1 VTIDVVQ
8 VREAVDEL
16 FEARSPVDWDDAA
29 GPLELAEAI
38 FDKVAASPETLVS
51 LVEALPLQDGNAE
64 SFPAL
69 DKLVLWQSPDAEV
82 RLRLHVFFPGYADR
96 THNHRWSFVSRILS
110 GGYVHSLYG
119 AEQDV
124 LRELGG
130 GREPRVVYAGHVQ
143 AGSTYFL
150 HHSLVHSLRT
160 DEVAVSLILRG
171 PSTKTDYFTVT
182 PAETLWS
189 TGAARESS
197 EERAAKAM
205 TTEGR
210 ERVLRVLEELPR
222 YQPARPR

>member
-1 VTIDVVQ
+1 MTTDVVH
-8 VREAVDEL
+8 VRDAIDEL
-16 FEARSPVDWDDAA
+16 FETRAPVDWDDAG

-38 FDKVAASPETLVS
+38 FDEVAGSPETLVS
-51 LVEALPLQDGNAE
+51 LVEAHPLDDGNAE

-124 LRELGG
+124 LREAADGH
-130 GREPRVVYAGHVQ
+130 EPRVVYAGHVQ

-182 PAETLWS
+182 TEEMLWS
-189 TGAARESS
+189 TGAARESTA
-197 EERAAKAM
+197 ERAAKAM
-205 TTEGR
+205 TSEGR
-210 ERVLRVLEELPR
+210 ERVLRVLEELR
-222 YQPARPR
+222 G

>member
-1 VTIDVVQ
+1 MTIDVVQ

-124 LRELGG
+124 LREVGG

>member
-1 VTIDVVQ
+1 VTTDVVH
-8 VREAVDEL
+8 VRDAIDEL
-16 FEARSPVDWDDAA
+16 FETRTPVDWDDAA

-38 FDKVAASPETLVS
+38 FDEVAGSPETLVS
-51 LVEALPLQDGNAE
+51 LVEAHPLDDGNAE

-124 LRELGG
+124 LREVTDGG
-130 GREPRVVYAGHVQ
+130 APRVVYAGHVQ

-171 PSTKTDYFTVT
+171 PSTKTDYFTVAA
-182 PAETLWS
+182 AETLWS
-189 TGAARESS
+189 TGAARESAA
-197 EERAAKAM
+197 ERAAKAM
-205 TTEGR
+205 TNEGR
-210 ERVLRVLEELPR
+210 ERVLRVLEELR
-222 YQPARPR
+222 R

>member
-1 VTIDVVQ
+1 VTTDVVH
-8 VREAVDEL
+8 VRDAIDEL
-16 FEARSPVDWDDAA
+16 FETRTPVDWDDAA

-38 FDKVAASPETLVS
+38 FDEVAGSPETLIS
-51 LVEALPLQDGNAE
+51 LVEAHPLDDGSAE

-124 LRELGG
+124 LREVTDGG
-130 GREPRVVYAGHVQ
+130 APRVVYAGHVQ

-171 PSTKTDYFTVT
+171 PSTKTDYFTVAAT
-182 PAETLWS
+182 ETLWS
-189 TGAARESS
+189 TGAARESAA
-197 EERAAKAM
+197 ERAAKAM
-205 TTEGR
+205 TNEGR
-210 ERVLRVLEELPR
+210 ERVLRVLGELR
-222 YQPARPR
+222 R